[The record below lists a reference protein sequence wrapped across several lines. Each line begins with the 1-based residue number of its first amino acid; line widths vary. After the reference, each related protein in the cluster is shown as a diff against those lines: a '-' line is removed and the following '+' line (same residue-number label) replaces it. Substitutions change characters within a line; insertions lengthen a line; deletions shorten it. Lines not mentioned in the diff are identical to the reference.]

1 MGECSICFYLTWNE
15 YNRPNIH
22 GPCSLPNGAFLLASG
37 QKVKDNTPVFIS
49 SGFSWPFGYLSGKAI
64 QPAKQPDHDS
74 SAIRWSPRS
83 SCRHRDSSQW
93 NHGEKVLIMSHAT
106 FWRSQSWLDP
116 QHHKSTLNGYLA
128 EFTGKPLDTVGNHYA
143 KFTLFAVFLNAYQS
157 STKVKQKKIYMELLM
172 TLHKKNHTLT
182 IFITPQQHA
191 ITTNLRL

>member
-1 MGECSICFYLTWNE
+1 MFPLCVSVLLHLWVSAQSASTWLGNE

-143 KFTLFAVFLNAYQS
+143 KFTLFAVFLNAYQI
-157 STKVKQKKIYMELLM
+157 KLNRWWK
-172 TLHKKNHTLT
+172 TLT
-182 IFITPQQHA
+182 ATFSCQP
-191 ITTNLRL
+191 LRQRIMAWLTR